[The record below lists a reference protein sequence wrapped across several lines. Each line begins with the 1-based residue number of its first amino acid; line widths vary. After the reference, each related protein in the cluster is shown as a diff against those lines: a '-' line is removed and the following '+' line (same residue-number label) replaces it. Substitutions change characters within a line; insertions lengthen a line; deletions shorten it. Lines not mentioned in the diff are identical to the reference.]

1 MDYHGTVNKWST
13 CSVEDFTALSNKPGG
28 FCLKSN

>member
-1 MDYHGTVNKWST
+1 MDYYGVVNKWST
-13 CSVEDFTALSNKPGG
+13 CSVEDFTALAGQRG